1 MKITI
6 VTCVY
11 NGSKF
16 GERYLSGILNI
27 IDLLHE
33 VIIVDD
39 GSTDYPE
46 EYLSELCRLEK
57 VTFLSKPNSGLPDS
71 RNFGVRYTTSDYV
84 ILLDID
90 DTISRN
96 GLSKAIQQQKFDAD
110 IIRCYCWYEREHTY
124 LDTFLFLKSYLKL
137 FFDPVGPLL
146 KSKIYYNNY
155 ITTPGSLIFKREVLQ
170 NEEFNV
176 FLSIGEDW
184 EYFVRSFN
192 KFHLIS
198 VKVFL
203 VNYLV
208 VSNSMSET
216 QANNQKK
223 LQSLCEALSESFAC
237 NYPFGNIN
245 KYRLGLSLHFKMA
258 SIQRHS
264 KNLTFSKII
273 KSYLRLF
280 QTNRNN
286 YKKILISF
294 ITSLARKVI

>member
-1 MKITI
+1 MKISI

-16 GERYLSGILNI
+16 GERYISGILNI
-27 IDLLHE
+27 LDLLHE

-57 VTFLSKPNSGLPDS
+57 VTFLTKPNSGLPDS

-96 GLSKAIQQQKFDAD
+96 GLSKAIQQQKCDAD

-124 LDTFLFLKSYLKL
+124 LDAFLILKSYFKL
-137 FFDPVGPLL
+137 SFDPVGSQLM
-146 KSKIYYNNY
+146 SKIHYNNY

-170 NEEFNV
+170 NEKFNV
-176 FLSIGEDW
+176 FLTIGEDW
-184 EYFVRSFN
+184 EYFVRSFS
-192 KFHLIS
+192 KFHVIS

-203 VNYLV
+203 VNY
-208 VSNSMSET
+208 
-216 QANNQKK
+216 
-223 LQSLCEALSESFAC
+223 
-237 NYPFGNIN
+237 
-245 KYRLGLSLHFKMA
+245 
-258 SIQRHS
+258 
-264 KNLTFSKII
+264 
-273 KSYLRLF
+273 
-280 QTNRNN
+280 
-286 YKKILISF
+286 
-294 ITSLARKVI
+294 